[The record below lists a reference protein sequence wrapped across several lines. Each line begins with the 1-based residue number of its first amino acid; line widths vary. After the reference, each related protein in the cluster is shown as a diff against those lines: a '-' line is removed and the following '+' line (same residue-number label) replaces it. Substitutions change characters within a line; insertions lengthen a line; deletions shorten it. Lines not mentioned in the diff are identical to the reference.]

1 MATCRPPV
9 IEEARVKAV
18 LLAFS
23 AEGILLPMTR
33 PILEGVSPACILEG
47 VSPA

>member
-9 IEEARVKAV
+9 IEEARVKAA

-33 PILEGVSPACILEG
+33 HILEGVSPA
-47 VSPA
+47 